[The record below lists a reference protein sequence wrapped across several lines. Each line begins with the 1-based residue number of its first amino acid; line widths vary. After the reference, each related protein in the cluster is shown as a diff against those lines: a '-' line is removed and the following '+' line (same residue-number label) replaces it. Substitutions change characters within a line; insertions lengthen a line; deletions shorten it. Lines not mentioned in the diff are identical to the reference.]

1 MADYTVLT
9 NLEVT
14 GDLKASGG
22 MGLTKATYT
31 VTSDNATAA
40 ASTAPTKTEFD
51 KVVTLVN
58 EIKADL
64 NKLVEK
70 LADGTDPS

>member
-1 MADYTVLT
+1 MADYTRLT

-14 GDLKASGG
+14 GTMKSKGG
-22 MGLTKATYT
+22 IGLTENTYKI
-31 VTSDNATAA
+31 TSADATAA

-64 NKLVEK
+64 NKLVK
-70 LADGTDPS
+70 QLATGKDT